1 MRQIFENVWEVDIR
15 RKNMWFQRKSRT
27 ERRKFPRI
35 ILLILLACLMFV
47 KLCEG
52 LLSVSRLVAPWSAP
66 QRMMSAPKETIGL
79 QNTWA
84 DLWFF
89 LLFPHIFVWGSCFWL
104 CTPACLL
111 LPPAASHT
119 QLTHTQLTRTQL
131 VNTQR
136 AHTQLAH
143 TQLTHTQLSHT
154 HNLPTHNLLAHNL
167 LTKLNHTHN
176 LSTHNLFTHH
186 ILTHHI
192 LTHNLPTHNW
202 LTHNLLTHNLPT
214 HNLLTHSLLTHN
226 LSTHTHLTRTQ
237 LTMLTHDLTTH
248 NLATSTFTSRGRR
261 GTWRHRPSLCVSST
275 CILRGRCASLCV
287 AGVALGDI
295 DLHFAWQA
303 RHSCRR
309 VHATVTNP
317 ALITHLLRTVIANSD
332 VECIW
337 RAQTPTIRWHEECI
351 FIKIHTRI
359 ITVHVDHTKQQQ

>member
-154 HNLPTHNLLAHNL
+154 HNLPTHNLLVHNL
-167 LTKLNHTHN
+167 LTKLNHTHTTCPRTTC
-176 LSTHNLFTHH
+176 SHTIYSHTTYSHTTCQHTTDSH
-186 ILTHHI
+186 ITCSHATCQH
-192 LTHNLPTHNW
+192 TTYSHTACSHTTCPH
-202 LTHNLLTHNLPT
+202 
-214 HNLLTHSLLTHN
+214 
-226 LSTHTHLTRTQ
+226 THTHTPYSHTSYYAHTRLDHTQ
-237 LTMLTHDLTTH
+237 LGHIDLH
-248 NLATSTFTSRGRR
+248 FAWQAWHLATSTFTLRFIDVHSAWQVCVTLRGRR
-261 GTWRHRPSLCVSST
+261 GTWRHRPP
-275 CILRGRCASLCV
+275 LCV
-287 AGVALGDI
+287 AGAALMPKG
-295 DLHFAWQA
+295 
-303 RHSCRR
+303 SCHRDESSIN
-309 VHATVTNP
+309 HTLAQNSHCEFWCGMHLTCTN
-317 ALITHLLRTVIANSD
+317 TND
-332 VECIW
+332 
-337 RAQTPTIRWHEECI
+337 
-351 FIKIHTRI
+351 
-359 ITVHVDHTKQQQ
+359 

>member
-143 TQLTHTQLSHT
+143 TQLTHTQLSRT
-154 HNLPTHNLLAHNL
+154 HNLPTHNLLVHNL

-202 LTHNLLTHNLPT
+202 LTHNLLTRNLPT

-226 LSTHTHLTRTQ
+226 LSTHTHTPYSHTSYYAHTRLDHTQ
-237 LTMLTHDLTTH
+237 LGHIDLH
-248 NLATSTFTSRGRR
+248 FAWQAWHLATSTFTLRFIDVHSAWQVCVTLRGRR
-261 GTWRHRPSLCVSST
+261 GTWRHRPP
-275 CILRGRCASLCV
+275 LCV
-287 AGVALGDI
+287 AGAALMLKG
-295 DLHFAWQA
+295 
-303 RHSCRR
+303 SCHRDESSIN
-309 VHATVTNP
+309 HTLAQNSHCEFWCGMHLTCTN
-317 ALITHLLRTVIANSD
+317 TND
-332 VECIW
+332 
-337 RAQTPTIRWHEECI
+337 
-351 FIKIHTRI
+351 
-359 ITVHVDHTKQQQ
+359 

>member
-15 RKNMWFQRKSRT
+15 GKNMWFQRKSRT
-27 ERRKFPRI
+27 AEKIPKDNSTDSTGMSNVCQTLRRSSKCFQTRCS
-35 ILLILLACLMFV
+35 LKCSSKDDVCTKGNDRTSKHLGWSLVFLAFSPTS
-47 KLCEG
+47 LCG
-52 LLSVSRLVAPWSAP
+52 VLVFGCA
-66 QRMMSAPKETIGL
+66 
-79 QNTWA
+79 
-84 DLWFF
+84 
-89 LLFPHIFVWGSCFWL
+89 
-104 CTPACLL
+104 
-111 LPPAASHT
+111 LPPASSCLPPPPTLNLLTHNLPAHNLSTHTTCSHT
-119 QLTHTQLTRTQL
+119 TCSQHNLLTH
-131 VNTQR
+131 NF
-136 AHTQLAH
+136 
-143 TQLTHTQLSHT
+143 SHT
-154 HNLPTHNLLAHNL
+154 HSLPTHNLLAHNL

-202 LTHNLLTHNLPT
+202 LTHNLLTPT
-214 HNLLTHSLLTHN
+214 CQHTTYSHTACSHT
-226 LSTHTHLTRTQ
+226 TCPHTHLTRTQ

-287 AGVALGDI
+287 AGVVLGDI

>member
-1 MRQIFENVWEVDIR
+1 MRQIFENVWEIDIR

-154 HNLPTHNLLAHNL
+154 HNLPTHNLLVQNL

-202 LTHNLLTHNLPT
+202 LTHNLLTRNLPT

-226 LSTHTHLTRTQ
+226 LSTHTHTPYSHTSYYAHTRLDHTQ
-237 LTMLTHDLTTH
+237 LGHIDLH
-248 NLATSTFTSRGRR
+248 FAWQAWHLATSTFTLRFIDVHSAWQVCVTLRGRR
-261 GTWRHRPSLCVSST
+261 GTWRHRPP
-275 CILRGRCASLCV
+275 LCV
-287 AGVALGDI
+287 AGAALMPKG
-295 DLHFAWQA
+295 
-303 RHSCRR
+303 SCHRDESSIN
-309 VHATVTNP
+309 HTLAQNSHCEFWCGMHLTCTN
-317 ALITHLLRTVIANSD
+317 TND
-332 VECIW
+332 
-337 RAQTPTIRWHEECI
+337 
-351 FIKIHTRI
+351 
-359 ITVHVDHTKQQQ
+359 

>member
-154 HNLPTHNLLAHNL
+154 HTTCPHTTYSHTTYSQNLITHTTCPRTTCSHTIYSHTTYSHTTCQHTTDSHITCSHTTCQHTTYSHTACSHTTCPHTHTLLAHNL
-167 LTKLNHTHN
+167 LCSHT
-176 LSTHNLFTHH
+176 TW
-186 ILTHHI
+186 
-192 LTHNLPTHNW
+192 P
-202 LTHNLLTHNLPT
+202 
-214 HNLLTHSLLTHN
+214 
-226 LSTHTHLTRTQ
+226 HT
-237 LTMLTHDLTTH
+237 
-248 NLATSTFTSRGRR
+248 
-261 GTWRHRPSLCVSST
+261 TWPHRPSL
-275 CILRGRCASLCV
+275 RV

-295 DLHFAWQA
+295 DLHFAFHRRAFCVAGVRHFAWQA
-303 RHSCRR
+303 WHLATSTSTLRGRR
-309 VHATVTNP
+309 GTHAEGFMP
-317 ALITHLLRTVIANSD
+317 P
-332 VECIW
+332 W
-337 RAQTPTIRWHEECI
+337 RIQH
-351 FIKIHTRI
+351 
-359 ITVHVDHTKQQQ
+359 